1 LFAKTKV
8 TIWSSLMKARLLIID
23 DEAMVRE
30 SMEAYL
36 EDSGY
41 SVIAVDS
48 GRAGLEILESQA
60 IDLILCD
67 LRMPN
72 LDGLQVLQLV
82 KQRSDNIPVIVVSGA
97 GVVDDVVQALR
108 LGASDYLVKP
118 IIDMAMLEHSVKRNL
133 ELVVLENE
141 NQRYR
146 DHLESAN
153 RELRNSLDELR
164 NDQQAG
170 HKVQM
175 KMLPDFVDEG
185 GLSFCHKIRP
195 SLMLSGDFLD
205 YFPLDDKHYGF
216 YIADVSGHG
225 ASSAFV
231 TVLLKNLT
239 YRLKRNLKRGSSED
253 LYHPVKVLERIN
265 QELLDTECGK
275 HLTIVYGVFNLETR
289 VLNYSVGAHFP
300 MPILLIEGKAQY
312 LEGRGMPVGLF
323 RDAQYSDYHISLP
336 LKFTLSLFSDGVLEL
351 LTHSTLAQK
360 EEYLLNLI
368 EGEAGNHDAIVKALA
383 LERDEDVPD
392 DIALMTVVRNDY
404 AIR

>member
-1 LFAKTKV
+1 
-8 TIWSSLMKARLLIID
+8 MKARLLIID

-41 SVIAVDS
+41 SVVAVDS

-72 LDGLQVLQLV
+72 LDGLQVLQRV
-82 KQRSDNIPVIVVSGA
+82 KQRSVNIPVIVVSGA

-164 NDQQAG
+164 SDQQAG

-275 HLTIVYGVFNLETR
+275 HLTIVYAVLNLETQ
-289 VLNYSVGAHFP
+289 VLSYSVGAHFP

-323 RDAQYSDYHISLP
+323 RDAQYNDYHISLP
-336 LKFTLSLFSDGVLEL
+336 REFTLSFFSDGVLEL

-368 EGEAGNHDAIVKALA
+368 EREAGNHDAIVKGLA

>member
-1 LFAKTKV
+1 
-8 TIWSSLMKARLLIID
+8 MKARLLIID
-23 DEAMVRE
+23 DEAMVRD

-41 SVIAVDS
+41 SVLAVDS
-48 GRAGLEILESQA
+48 GQAGLEILETQEV
-60 IDLILCD
+60 DLILCD

-72 LDGLQVLQLV
+72 LDGLQVLQKV
-82 KQRSDNIPVIVVSGA
+82 KQRSHNIPVIVVSGA
-97 GVVDDVVQALR
+97 GVMDDVVQALR

-118 IIDMAMLEHSVKRNL
+118 IIDMVMLEHSVQRNL
-133 ELVVLENE
+133 ELVALERQNHS
-141 NQRYR
+141 YR

-153 RELRNSLDELR
+153 RDLRNSLDELR
-164 NDQQAG
+164 NDQHAG
-170 HKVQM
+170 RKVQM
-175 KMLPDFVDEG
+175 KMLPEFVDEG
-185 GLSFCHKIRP
+185 GLSFCHKIKP

-275 HLTIVYGVFNLETR
+275 HLTIVYAVLNLETL

-300 MPILLIEGKAQY
+300 MPVLLTQGKAQY
-312 LEGRGMPVGLF
+312 LKGRGMPVGLF
-323 RDAQYSDYHISLP
+323 RDAQYNDYYMDLP
-336 LKFTLSLFSDGVLEL
+336 VEFTLSLFSDGVLEL
-351 LTHSTLAQK
+351 LTQSSLAKK

-368 EGEAGNHDAIVKALA
+368 ENEAGNHAAIVKALA
-383 LERDEDVPD
+383 LEGDEDVPD
-392 DIALMTVVRNDY
+392 DVALMTVVRSNY

>member
-1 LFAKTKV
+1 
-8 TIWSSLMKARLLIID
+8 MKARLLIID

-41 SVIAVDS
+41 SVVAVDS
-48 GRAGLEILESQA
+48 GRAGLEILESQS

-72 LDGLQVLQLV
+72 LDGLQVLQSV
-82 KQRSDNIPVIVVSGA
+82 KQRSENIPVIVVSGT
-97 GVVDDVVQALR
+97 GVMDDVVQALR

-141 NQRYR
+141 NQRYH
-146 DHLESAN
+146 DHLEAAN
-153 RELRNSLDELR
+153 RKLQNSLDELR

-185 GLSFCHKIRP
+185 GLSFCHKIKP

-205 YFPLDDKHYGF
+205 YFPVDDKHYGF

-275 HLTIVYGVFNLETR
+275 HLTIVYAVLNLETR
-289 VLNYSVGAHFP
+289 VLKYSVGAHFP

-312 LEGRGMPVGLF
+312 LKGRGMPVGLF
-323 RDAQYSDYHISLP
+323 RDAQYNDYQISLP
-336 LKFTLSLFSDGVLEL
+336 REFTLSLFSDGVLEL
-351 LTHSTLAQK
+351 LTQSSLAQK

-368 EGEAGNHDAIVKALA
+368 EREAGNHDAIVKALG
-383 LERDEDVPD
+383 LESDEDVPD
-392 DIALMTVVRNDY
+392 DIALLTVVRNDY

>member
-1 LFAKTKV
+1 
-8 TIWSSLMKARLLIID
+8 MKARVLVID

-30 SMEAYL
+30 SIVAYL

-41 SVIAVDS
+41 HVVAANS
-48 GRAGLEILESQA
+48 GQSGLDALEQQN
-60 IDLILCD
+60 IDLVLCD

-72 LDGLQVLQLV
+72 LDGLQVLKQV
-82 KQRSDNIPVIVVSGA
+82 KERNQQTPFIVVSGA
-97 GVVDDVVQALR
+97 GVMDDVVQALR

-118 IIDMAMLEHSVKRNL
+118 IIDMVVLEHSVQRNL
-133 ELVVLENE
+133 DLVALEQQNKS
-141 NQRYR
+141 YR

-153 RELRNSLDELR
+153 RDLRASLDELR
-164 NDQQAG
+164 SDQQAG
-170 HKVQM
+170 RQVQM
-175 KMLPDFVDEG
+175 KMLPEPIHDET
-185 GLSFCHKIRP
+185 LHFSHIIKP

-239 YRLKRNLKRGSSED
+239 YRLKRNLKRGSSDD
-253 LYHPVKVLERIN
+253 LFHPVKVLERIN

-275 HLTIVYGVFNLETR
+275 HLTIVYCVLNLDTLE
-289 VLNYSVGAHFP
+289 LNYSIGAHFP
-300 MPILLIEGKAQY
+300 LPILFSGGKAQY

-323 RDAQYSDYHISLP
+323 REAQYNAYQLQLP
-336 LKFTLSLFSDGVLEL
+336 KQFTLSMFSDGILEL
-351 LTHSTLAQK
+351 LTQPSLALK

-368 EGEAGNHDAIVKALA
+368 EGQAGNHESIIQALS
-383 LERDEDVPD
+383 LTSDEDVPD
-392 DIALMTVVRNDY
+392 DVALMTVVG
-404 AIR
+404 I

>member
-1 LFAKTKV
+1 
-8 TIWSSLMKARLLIID
+8 MKARLLIID
-23 DEAMVRE
+23 DEAMVRD

-41 SVIAVDS
+41 SVVAVDS
-48 GRAGLEILESQA
+48 GRAGLEILETQS

-72 LDGLQVLQLV
+72 LDGLQVLQSV

-97 GVVDDVVQALR
+97 GVMDDVVQALR

-133 ELVVLENE
+133 ELVALENQ

-164 NDQQAG
+164 SDQQAG

-216 YIADVSGHG
+216 YIVCICYR
-225 ASSAFV
+225 V
-231 TVLLKNLT
+231 T
-239 YRLKRNLKRGSSED
+239 
-253 LYHPVKVLERIN
+253 
-265 QELLDTECGK
+265 
-275 HLTIVYGVFNLETR
+275 
-289 VLNYSVGAHFP
+289 
-300 MPILLIEGKAQY
+300 
-312 LEGRGMPVGLF
+312 
-323 RDAQYSDYHISLP
+323 
-336 LKFTLSLFSDGVLEL
+336 
-351 LTHSTLAQK
+351 
-360 EEYLLNLI
+360 
-368 EGEAGNHDAIVKALA
+368 
-383 LERDEDVPD
+383 
-392 DIALMTVVRNDY
+392 
-404 AIR
+404 